1 MRKIICLAMT
11 VCMLFA
17 CIPAWAQETPEQ
29 QAPEQGIPVDGD
41 ITEVPAWM
49 IDQLDAEEAA
59 AIERIKTEGGQSNGL
74 SLQERAVDA
83 FDGYTQQRICRDL
96 TMNVYVYATQIA
108 LGDSIYIEVH
118 FETPYTPV
126 AIAKNEVSWDE
137 NMDNFQTTTPKTGT
151 SNSTNGYFSW
161 TFTPRR
167 AGYVMFGIVF
177 SDAYGNEI
185 SYYTPT
191 VQVDGIENE
200 AFDGYVYDGGLN
212 VALVVDDTTISVGE
226 ASKVHFQID
235 TDAENALYFYRWTRR
250 DLDGN
255 ILDENAGGEGV
266 FLPESHS
273 DKWFSVSHTPQQ
285 PGHLRFVVQVFD
297 KDDNKVTIN
306 SPLITVYP
314 FIDVSLDKES
324 AMFGETVT
332 ATYDVEWPGKS
343 PYLQGYWTF
352 TDENGNSTNKWVTVN
367 SSGGKVSYTTDKPGT
382 LKFTVI
388 ATLNGEDYT
397 RSTEAITVEPY
408 NISVWLDKS
417 SVAFGDEVTAN
428 YSVKWYGET
437 PEVEACWCIYADS
450 YDYNTWEDVETST
463 GSFTYTAEYGNR
475 VRFFVRGIVGEKRAW
490 KYSSYCD
497 FTGTPLRD
505 DPVHVTTAE
514 INQTSATIGNTITGT
529 YSIGNFTG
537 AEDGYYYAEWQVYAD
552 GERYD
557 YTYYDDELPGPSG
570 TVSFTPSFGD
580 EVRLYVYAHDQDFW
594 SSNASDWIP
603 INGTPEFDPPKID
616 IKLDKSS
623 VNTGEAVTAT
633 YTVTGGPEDMEIDIN
648 WNVVYDEPRE
658 DGALSTGIKWEDN
671 VARNGTSTLVVP
683 FGPTLEI
690 AVCLWHDKLPNGYYY
705 ESKSI
710 PVYGDPMY
718 AINLSLDK
726 TTVMTGEYVTAT
738 YECVG
743 YPDGDVSINW
753 YFYDENEDMI
763 SSVYADDD
771 GGLSGTSTVYV
782 PFGRKLVC
790 NAYLYHDTLPNAEAY
805 KSIPITGYPLYDPL
819 EITASLDKTTVQ
831 SGSPLTLTYSV
842 TGGKAPLD
850 IWMRAETITADY
862 SEFYRIANRFDLPAS
877 GREVIV
883 PYLGEHVSIVMDV
896 TDADG
901 NSVSWYGTNTIT
913 GAPEAQET
921 RLTVT
926 ADKTEVIVGEP
937 ITVTYNFST
946 GNVPLGEGSY
956 YYWSVSDQDGD
967 GYAELLE
974 EGNLTEKS
982 GTLTYIPQDYAGET
996 LYLIMYIRNVYGQ
1009 EHYNWD
1015 IEAAIVNDPS
1025 RLPGDADDNGSVD
1038 IYDALTILK
1047 HLSGEAVDINLTNA
1061 EVNRDN
1067 QVNVQDAMLIM
1078 EKGAGWNVK
1087 LK

>member
-59 AIERIKTEGGQSNGL
+59 AMEERKAEWLQSDGVT
-74 SLQERAVDA
+74 LQERA
-83 FDGYTQQRICRDL
+83 FDGYSQEREDGDL
-96 TMNVYVYATQIA
+96 KITVEIDATQIV
-108 LGDSIYIEVH
+108 LGDTIDVKLH
-118 FETPYTPV
+118 FETPYPSLYLV
-126 AIAKNEVSWDE
+126 RRELIYDV
-137 NMDNFQTTTPKTGT
+137 NMDNGRTTAAKTGT
-151 SNSTNGYFSW
+151 SYYTKGYFHW
-161 TFTPRR
+161 T
-167 AGYVMFGIVF
+167 
-177 SDAYGNEI
+177 
-185 SYYTPT
+185 YTPT
-191 VQVDGIENE
+191 QVGNVIFSILLTDAYDNQIFYLSPTIMVKAAETECFEGRVIDGSLFAIIK
-200 AFDGYVYDGGLN
+200 VR
-212 VALVVDDTTISVGE
+212 DTAVSVGE
-226 ASKVHFQID
+226 PVVVECYID
-235 TDAENALYFYRWTRR
+235 TDAASLVY
-250 DLDGN
+250 
-255 ILDENAGGEGV
+255 GGDWKLV
-266 FLPESHS
+266 
-273 DKWFSVSHTPQQ
+273 DY
-285 PGHLRFVVQVFD
+285 
-297 KDDNKVTIN
+297 DDNKLHQQYLLLQFLQAAEVGKWFTVEYTPEQPGLLRFSFDASDRDGNEIDIN

-352 TDENGNSTNKWVTVN
+352 TDENGNSTNKWVTVS
-367 SSGGKVSYTTDKPGT
+367 SSGGTVSYTTDKPGT

-475 VRFFVRGIVGEKRAW
+475 VRFFVRGIAGEKRAW

-505 DPVHVTTAE
+505 DPVHVVTAE

-529 YSIGNFTG
+529 YSIGNYTG

-552 GERYD
+552 GEYYY
-557 YTYYDDELPGPSG
+557 YTYGDDELPGTSG
-570 TVSFTPSFGD
+570 TVSFHPFFGD

-633 YTVTGGPEDMEIDIN
+633 YTVTGGPEDMEIDIS
-648 WNVVYDEPRE
+648 WNVVFDEPRE
-658 DGALSTGIKWEDN
+658 DGAISTGIKWEDN

-683 FGPTLEI
+683 FGPTLECE
-690 AVCLWHDKLPNGYYY
+690 VCLWHDKLPNGYYY

-718 AINLSLDK
+718 AINLILDK
-726 TTVMTGEYVTAT
+726 ESVMAGEYVTAT
-738 YECVG
+738 YESVG
-743 YPDGDVSINW
+743 YPDGDVSVNW
-753 YFYDENEDMI
+753 YFYDENEDRI

-790 NAYLYHDTLPNAEAY
+790 NAYIYHDSLPSAEAY

-819 EITASLDKTTVQ
+819 KITASLDKTTVQ

-862 SEFYRIANRFDLPAS
+862 SEFYQIANRFDLPAS
-877 GREVIV
+877 GKEVVI
-883 PYLGEHVSIVMDV
+883 PYLGDEVSVSLDV

-901 NSVSWYGTNTIT
+901 NSASWYGTNTIT

-967 GYAELLE
+967 GYAERLE

-1015 IEAAIVNDPS
+1015 IYATIVNDPS

-1061 EVNRDN
+1061 EVNRDS
-1067 QVNVQDAMLIM
+1067 QVDVQDAILIM
-1078 EKGAGWNVK
+1078 EKSAGWNVT